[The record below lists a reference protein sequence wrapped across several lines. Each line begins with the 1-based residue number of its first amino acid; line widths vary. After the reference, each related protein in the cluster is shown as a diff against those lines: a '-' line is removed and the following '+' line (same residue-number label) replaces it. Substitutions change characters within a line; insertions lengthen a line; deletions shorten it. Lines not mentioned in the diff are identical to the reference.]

1 MILDG
6 ARCDVT
12 LDPMQAML
20 TWFDPKTGPEAR
32 ERAAKILADVKQTQ
46 NASTI
51 GFLFNVFPMDL
62 APPDVINEK
71 LIDQFYLLGP
81 VGERF
86 FHWMFLLGAADNVI
100 GWEYP
105 VFVKNFRED
114 VTDEQFQAAFAV
126 CGKITSA
133 VVAREN
139 GKSKRHGFVNFET
152 PESAVK
158 CIEQFNDSVKLAVDG
173 EKIYVVHHHKK
184 ATSLKKIEKPKQGV
198 DGKASENAAVEVQK
212 VEDVPFWRALEE
224 VRQTLIKHLKTPD
237 ALAKS
242 GLYFDSKDK
251 SKDAKPAQGV
261 DGKASENAAVEVT
274 AALNGS
280 ASEIFTI
287 PEIYQEAKDLK
298 DFKNDETCIR
308 GQLEFEWLITRPYS
322 RRWAN
327 HSKPPNQDK
336 SDEEPPNQDKSD
348 EEQSSESSGDRKQ
361 TDSGPT
367 CSCFSS
373 CLKQACSCFS
383 SSSPDNSG
391 SHLTDIRDLTKTRK
405 MSTVE
410 IELHSPMNGGAAASS
425 PRSRRSHSSVLNST
439 SILDDHLKDSLNN
452 NDWEWNESVWES
464 VVSAVGNK
472 KGHPPPPR
480 KKQRNQTSSTA
491 K

>member
-32 ERAAKILADVKQTQ
+32 ERSAKILADNKQKQ

-51 GFLFNVFPMDL
+51 GFLFKVFPMDP
-62 APPDVINEK
+62 APPDVFDEK

-100 GWEYP
+100 EW
-105 VFVKNFRED
+105 KN
-114 VTDEQFQAAFAV
+114 A
-126 CGKITSA
+126 
-133 VVAREN
+133 
-139 GKSKRHGFVNFET
+139 GKSI
-152 PESAVK
+152 A
-158 CIEQFNDSVKLAVDG
+158 
-173 EKIYVVHHHKK
+173 
-184 ATSLKKIEKPKQGV
+184 SLKKIEKPSKQTTQETQTGV
-198 DGKASENAAVEVQK
+198 DGKTSENAAVEVQK

-224 VRQTLIKHLKTPD
+224 VRQTLIKHLKTPNEK
-237 ALAKS
+237 AKS
-242 GLYFDSKDK
+242 GLYF
-251 SKDAKPAQGV
+251 
-261 DGKASENAAVEVT
+261 ASENAAVEVT
-274 AALNGS
+274 AALKIPQGS

-287 PEIYQEAKDLK
+287 PEIYQRAKDLK
-298 DFKNDETCIR
+298 DFTNDETCIR

-327 HSKPPNQDK
+327 QSKPPNQDK
-336 SDEEPPNQDKSD
+336 SDPPNQDKSD
-348 EEQSSESSGDRKQ
+348 EER
-361 TDSGPT
+361 T

-373 CLKQACSCFS
+373 CLEKACSCFS
-383 SSSPDNSG
+383 SSPQPR
-391 SHLTDIRDLTKTRK
+391 TVDIRELTNNRK

-425 PRSRRSHSSVLNST
+425 PRSKRSNSSVLNST
-439 SILDDHLKDSLNN
+439 SILDGDLKEGLKN

-464 VVSAVGNK
+464 VVSAVESVVSAVENK
-472 KGHPPPPR
+472 IPESQKELEAAQAQVLQKELNLVFCR
-480 KKQRNQTSSTA
+480 EVFRQRTA
-491 K
+491 DFVDEYTGENLFHLYVK